1 MIKIANAP
9 CSWGALE
16 FNLPGQ
22 GASYQQVLNEIKETG
37 YAGTELGDWG
47 FMPTDPQALRRELAA
62 RALELVGAFVP
73 VAFLDEKARAE
84 GEQRAIKT
92 ARLLAD
98 TAGPEPFLVLADDNG
113 KDSQRTKLAGRI
125 KPGQTLKPE
134 QWKSYG
140 ANVNRL
146 AAAVKRET
154 GLRSVFHHHCAGF
167 VETHWEIEALL
178 ENTDPSLVGLCFD
191 TGHYRFGGGTEPVQ
205 LLQRYR
211 NRLWHIHFKDCSAA
225 MLVESQKQEW
235 DYFDSLKHGIFCELG
250 RGDVPFK
257 AVLEELRDSNYSGWI
272 VVEQDVLPGMGVPKQ
287 YALSNRQFLRQ
298 TTEKETA
305 NQR

>member
-47 FMPTDPQALRRELAA
+47 FMPTDPQALRRELAG

-73 VAFLDEKARAE
+73 VASLDEKARAE

-134 QWKSYG
+134 QWTSYG
-140 ANVNRL
+140 LNVNRL

-167 VETHWEIEALL
+167 VETPWEIEALL

-191 TGHYRFGGGTEPVQ
+191 TGHYRFGGGNEPVQ
-205 LLQRYR
+205 LLRHYR
-211 NRLWHIHFKDCSAA
+211 DRLWLVHFKDCSAA
-225 MLVESQKQEW
+225 VLVQSQQQQW

-257 AVLEELRDSNYSGWI
+257 AVIEELRHANYSGWI
-272 VVEQDVLPGMGVPKQ
+272 VVEQDVLPGMGAPKQ
-287 YALSNRQFLRQ
+287 YALSNCQFLRQ
-298 TTEKETA
+298 TMEKGS
-305 NQR
+305 R